1 MYLDQVQQVWR
12 MSMIGKLKERYG
24 LTEKE
29 ARHKADA
36 WINWIIQGPQ
46 KIRNPRRASTS
57 KPAETRV
64 RTIRRRA
71 A

>member
-1 MYLDQVQQVWR
+1 MYLDQVQQAWR

-24 LTEKE
+24 LSEKE

-36 WINWIIQGPQ
+36 WINWILQGPQ
-46 KIRNPRRASTS
+46 KIKNPRQPSTS
-57 KPAETRV
+57 TSAEAKV
-64 RTIRRRA
+64 RTVRRSA

>member
-1 MYLDQVQQVWR
+1 MYLDQVHQVWR

-24 LTEKE
+24 LSEKE

-36 WINWIIQGPQ
+36 WIQWIMQGPQ
-46 KIRNPRRASTS
+46 KIKNARRTSTS
-57 KPAETRV
+57 KPAEVRA

>member
-12 MSMIGKLKERYG
+12 MTMIGKLKERYG
-24 LTEKE
+24 LSEKE

-36 WINWIIQGPQ
+36 WINWILQGPQ
-46 KIRNPRRASTS
+46 KIKNPRRTSTS
-57 KPAETRV
+57 KPAEARV
-64 RTIRRRA
+64 RTVRRRA

>member
-1 MYLDQVQQVWR
+1 MYLDQIQQVWR

-36 WINWIIQGPQ
+36 WINWIIQGTE
-46 KIRNPRRASTS
+46 KIKNPRRLRAVKSADARVTS
-57 KPAETRV
+57 
-64 RTIRRRA
+64 RRA
-71 A
+71 Q

>member
-12 MSMIGKLKERYG
+12 TSMIGKLKERYG
-24 LTEKE
+24 LSEKE

-36 WINWIIQGPQ
+36 WIQWIMQGRQ
-46 KIRNPRRASTS
+46 KVKNPSRTS
-57 KPAETRV
+57 PLKPAEARI

>member
-36 WINWIIQGPQ
+36 WISWIIQGPQ
-46 KIRNPRRASTS
+46 KIKNPRRASTS
-57 KPAETRV
+57 RPAEARIQA
-64 RTIRRRA
+64 IRRRTA
-71 A
+71 